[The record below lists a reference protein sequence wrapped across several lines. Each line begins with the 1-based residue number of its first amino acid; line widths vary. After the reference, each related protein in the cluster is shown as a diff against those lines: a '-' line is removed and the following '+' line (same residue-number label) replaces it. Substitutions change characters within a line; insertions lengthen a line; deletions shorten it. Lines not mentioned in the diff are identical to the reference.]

1 MGGMKFRSLL
11 LTLGCVARAEV
22 AEPESRFG
30 LVISTL
36 EDIVKNVDNQSAR
49 EKTAFDKFQAWCT
62 EEITGLS
69 TGAEKAKANSEK
81 AFVNLRELTAS
92 ISTLEHGL
100 ASLSA
105 DVKELQDAQDQINT
119 IREEETSKY
128 AEEVELNTQSAQ
140 TVSSA
145 LSKVSS
151 SKSAFLQRQSLEP
164 DSGYVVGLL
173 RGIQERLNQTRSELD
188 QTEEAKS
195 KTHSTLARAKKEQES
210 LLQAEVLEK
219 QRLLQ
224 QAKLELVEAQRIY
237 DEEQES
243 SEAMTKMKAETKDK
257 CYMKTIEYSMRKEDQ
272 QKEREAIASAV
283 TTLKQEESGGKN
295 AAGATSFLQD
305 WVTCCG
311 DCKVS

>member
-1 MGGMKFRSLL
+1 
-11 LTLGCVARAEV
+11 LGAPRRDHW
-22 AEPESRFG
+22 SQHRR
-30 LVISTL
+30 
-36 EDIVKNVDNQSAR
+36 R
-49 EKTAFDKFQAWCT
+49 EGQG
-62 EEITGLS
+62 E
-69 TGAEKAKANSEK
+69 
-81 AFVNLRELTAS
+81 LREGLRKPPGAHCLHLHLGARPRIAQRRREGAPGRAGSDQHHSGGGDLQVCRRGRTQHPVGS
-92 ISTLEHGL
+92 NRIFRPVKSVQLE
-100 ASLSA
+100 
-105 DVKELQDAQDQINT
+105 
-119 IREEETSKY
+119 IRLF
-128 AEEVELNTQSAQ
+128 AEAEFGAG
-140 TVSSA
+140 
-145 LSKVSS
+145 
-151 SKSAFLQRQSLEP
+151 QRVCGGP
-164 DSGYVVGLL
+164 ATGHPG
-173 RGIQERLNQTRSELD
+173 ERLNQTRSELD

-195 KTHSTLARAKKEQES
+195 KTHSTLARAKKDQES